1 MNMDKLTLNV
11 TGMTCGHCQMS
22 VAKALKDIS
31 GVKSAEV
38 NLETNTAVVEYK
50 LGKTTT
56 GEMIKAVEE
65 AGYKASVA

>member
-1 MNMDKLTLNV
+1 MDKLTLNV

-50 LGKTTT
+50 SAKTTT
-56 GEMIKAVEE
+56 EEMIKAVEE

>member
-1 MNMDKLTLNV
+1 MNMEKLTLNV

-50 LGKTTT
+50 SGKTTT
-56 GEMIKAVEE
+56 EEMIKAIEE
-65 AGYKASVA
+65 AGYKASIA